1 MRSLALILSLPFF
14 ALVSSA
20 LADDGVKPK
29 GSSIVYRGEI
39 VRYDERGVTLKWG
52 PSGQLK
58 EFSRDQIE
66 RIDTKWPPGFE
77 EGKAALTGGDFASA
91 ATQLRTA
98 VREEKRTWA
107 QDFCRSFLL
116 QALDGQGDV
125 EGAAEVFVDLAPHR
139 NDVGIMAYA
148 PFRWIKDPPLS
159 EQRRTMARAWLLHNE
174 EPLVKLLAANW
185 LIDSDRPKALTA
197 LEKLLTDPDGRVR
210 PIARAMLLR
219 EQIEKDPKAVAKEDL
234 AEFRV
239 EVERLPKPVRVGPQY
254 VLGLAYE
261 AAGDP
266 IDAAL
271 AFLYIPFVTY
281 GPPELQADALER
293 AAKACRKANLKGDA
307 AKIEAELRKKFPA
320 SAAASRVKRKTG

>member
-1 MRSLALILSLPFF
+1 MRLLVAIASLP
-14 ALVSSA
+14 LVGLVASA
-20 LADDGVKPK
+20 IPDDGVKPK

-52 PSGQLK
+52 PSQQLK
-58 EFSRDQIE
+58 EFSHDQVE
-66 RIDTKWPPGFE
+66 RIDTKWPLGFE
-77 EGKAALTGGDFASA
+77 EGKAALARGDFASA
-91 ATQLRTA
+91 ASQLRTA
-98 VREEKRTWA
+98 VREEKRPWA
-107 QDFCRSFLL
+107 QDFCRGYLL
-116 QALDGQGDV
+116 RALDGQGDV
-125 EGAAEVFVDLAPHR
+125 EGAAEVFVDLAPNR
-139 NDVGIMAYA
+139 RDVGIMAFA
-148 PFRWIKDPPLS
+148 PFRWIKEPPLS

-185 LIDSDRPKALTA
+185 LIDSDRPKAQAA

-219 EQIEKDPKAVAKEDL
+219 EQIEKNPKVLAKEDL
-234 AEFRV
+234 VEFRA
-239 EVERLPKPVRVGPQY
+239 EVERLPNPVRVGPQY

-261 AAGDP
+261 AAGEP

-271 AFLYIPFVTY
+271 AFLYIPFVTF

-307 AKIEAELRKKFPA
+307 AKIESELRKKFPA
-320 SAAASRVKRKTG
+320 SAAASRVKRNAG